1 MPARRRHSQGFTEA
15 AEDRR
20 IFMGSAKME
29 GQVQVEWRWI
39 IAAYLF
45 LAGVGGG
52 AYLAGVIADFAG
64 GVDWRTVSKIGI
76 FLGMPCVLI
85 GCLFLL
91 LDLGKPI
98 NAWRVWMKP
107 GTSWMA
113 RGTII
118 IVLFMIFATVQTAF
132 WIWPLPGSIEN
143 ARGAIAV
150 LGAIFGFLT
159 VIYTGLLLGYS
170 QPIALWRTAL
180 LPVLFFVSAVSTG
193 IMAIILVGHFFEV
206 EATQLALLARI
217 DAVILILEMFVVAVF
232 LYNAYRT
239 LESRFSAKRILAGS
253 IATGFWLGVVACG
266 LLIPFF
272 LELFGGEGIAAGLA
286 AVLGLFGGLCLR
298 YVILAAGA
306 LDPLTAVGFEFAR
319 VERPK
324 EPMPAMGKLP
334 PS

>member
-1 MPARRRHSQGFTEA
+1 
-15 AEDRR
+15 
-20 IFMGSAKME
+20 MGSAKME
-29 GQVQVEWRWI
+29 GQVQIEWRWL

-52 AYLAGVIADFAG
+52 AFLTGVIADFAG
-64 GVDWRTVSKIGI
+64 QAFGADWSIVSKIGV
-76 FLGMPCVLI
+76 FLAVPCVLI
-85 GCLFLL
+85 GTFFLL
-91 LDLGKPI
+91 ADLGKPI

-107 GTSWMA
+107 GTSWIA

-118 IVLFMIFATVQTAF
+118 IVLFMIFAAIQTAF
-132 WIWPLPGSIEN
+132 WIWPFPGSIEN

-180 LPVLFFVSAVSTG
+180 LPVLFFVSAMSTG
-193 IMAIILVGHFFEV
+193 IMAIVLIGQYKGVGSG
-206 EATQLALLARI
+206 QLALLAHI
-217 DAVILILEMFVVAVF
+217 DAVILLFEMFVLVVF

-239 LESRFSAKRILAGS
+239 IESRFSAKRILGGAV
-253 IATGFWLGVVACG
+253 APGFWLGVVACG

-272 LELFGGEGIAAGLA
+272 LELLAGEGVAASLA

-298 YVILAAGA
+298 YTILAGGA
-306 LDPLTAVGFEFAR
+306 LDPLTAAGFEFAR
-319 VERPK
+319 VDRPK
-324 EPMPAMGKLP
+324 EPMPAMGKVP

>member
-1 MPARRRHSQGFTEA
+1 ME
-15 AEDRR
+15 
-20 IFMGSAKME
+20 SAKLE
-29 GQVQVEWRWI
+29 GQVQVEWRWL

-52 AYLAGVIADFAG
+52 AYLAGVLVDFAFG
-64 GVDWRTVSKIGI
+64 AEWSMVSMIGVS
-76 FLGMPCVLI
+76 LGVPCVLI
-85 GCLFLL
+85 GTFFLL
-91 LDLGKPI
+91 ADLGKPL

-107 GTSWMA
+107 GTSWIA

-118 IVLFMIFATVQTAF
+118 IVLFMIFAAIQTAF
-132 WIWPLPGSIEN
+132 WIWPSPGTIEN

-150 LGAIFGFLT
+150 LGAIFAFLT

-193 IMAIILVGHFFEV
+193 IMAIILVGHYLGV
-206 EATQLALLARI
+206 EGSQLSLLANI
-217 DAVILILEMFVVAVF
+217 DAVILIFEMFLLIMF

-239 LESRFSAKRILAGS
+239 IESRFSAKRILAG
-253 IATGFWLGVVACG
+253 AVAPAFWIGVVACG
-266 LLIPFF
+266 LLIPLL
-272 LELFGGEGIAAGLA
+272 LELQGVEGFMAGLA

-298 YVILAAGA
+298 YSILAAGT
-306 LDPLTAVGFEFAR
+306 LDPITAAGFEFAR
-319 VERPK
+319 VGRPK
-324 EPMPAMGKLP
+324 DPMPAMGKLP

>member
-1 MPARRRHSQGFTEA
+1 MEY
-15 AEDRR
+15 E
-20 IFMGSAKME
+20 KLE
-29 GQVQVEWRWI
+29 GQVQIQWRWV
-39 IAAYLF
+39 IAVYLF

-52 AYLAGVIADFAG
+52 AFLTGVLADLRGGAD
-64 GVDWRTVSKIGI
+64 WMLVSKIGV

-91 LDLGKPI
+91 IDLGKPI

-118 IVLFMIFATVQTAF
+118 IVLFMIFAAIQTAF
-132 WIWPLPGSIEN
+132 WIWPFPGSIEN
-143 ARGAIAV
+143 AHGPIAI
-150 LGAIFGFLT
+150 LGAIFAFLT

-180 LPVLFFVSAVSTG
+180 LPVLFFVSAMSTG
-193 IMAIILVGHFFEV
+193 IMAIVLIGQYLEVGEGK
-206 EATQLALLARI
+206 LAFLAHI
-217 DAVILILEMFVVAVF
+217 DAVILFFEMFVLVMF

-239 LESRFSAKRILAGS
+239 IESRFSAKRILAGTVAP
-253 IATGFWLGVVACG
+253 IFWLGVVACG

-272 LELFGGEGIAAGLA
+272 LELLGSGAVAAGLA
-286 AVLGLFGGLCLR
+286 AVLGLLGGLCLR
-298 YVILAAGA
+298 YAVLAGGS
-306 LDPLTAVGFEFAR
+306 LDPITAAGFEFTR
-319 VERPK
+319 VNRPK
-324 EPMPAMGKLP
+324 EPMPAMGKVP

>member
-1 MPARRRHSQGFTEA
+1 
-15 AEDRR
+15 
-20 IFMGSAKME
+20 MGSVKME
-29 GQVQVEWRWI
+29 GQVQIEWRWL

-52 AYLAGVIADFAG
+52 AYLAGVIADFKYGA
-64 GVDWRTVSKIGI
+64 DWMTVSKIGV
-76 FLGMPCVLI
+76 FLGVPCVLI
-85 GCLFLL
+85 GTLFLL
-91 LDLGKPI
+91 VDLGRPI

-107 GTSWMA
+107 GTSWIS

-118 IVLFMIFATVQTAF
+118 IVLFMVFAAIQTAL
-132 WIWPLPGSIEN
+132 WIWPFPGAIEN
-143 ARGAIAV
+143 ARNGIAV

-193 IMAIILVGHFFEV
+193 IMAIVLIGHFFGV
-206 EATQLALLARI
+206 EGEQLARLARI
-217 DAVILILEMFVVAVF
+217 DALILVFEMFVLIVF

-239 LESRFSAKRILAGS
+239 IESRFSAKRILSGS
-253 IATGFWLGVVACG
+253 VATAFWLGVVACG
-266 LLIPFF
+266 LVIPFF

-298 YVILAAGA
+298 YTVLAGGA
-306 LDPLTAVGFEFAR
+306 LDPLVAGGFEFAR
-319 VERPK
+319 VDRPK
-324 EPMPAMGKLP
+324 EPMPAMGKIP
-334 PS
+334 PR

>member
-1 MPARRRHSQGFTEA
+1 
-15 AEDRR
+15 
-20 IFMGSAKME
+20 MGSAKME

-39 IAAYLF
+39 IAVYLF

-52 AYLAGVIADFAG
+52 AYLTGVIADFAG
-64 GVDWRTVSKIGI
+64 GPAWTTVSKIGV

-91 LDLGKPI
+91 VDLGRPI

-118 IVLFMIFATVQTAF
+118 IVLFMLFATIQTAF
-132 WIWPLPGSIEN
+132 WVWPFPGSIEN
-143 ARGAIAV
+143 ARGAIAI
-150 LGAIFGFLT
+150 LGAIFAFLT
-159 VIYTGLLLGYS
+159 VVYTGLLLGYS

-180 LPVLFFVSAVSTG
+180 LPVLFFVSAMSTG
-193 IMAIILVGHFFEV
+193 IMAIILVSHFLAV
-206 EATQLALLARI
+206 EAAQLALLANI
-217 DAVILILEMFVVAVF
+217 DAAVLLFEMFVVIVF

-239 LESRFSAKRILAGS
+239 IESRFSAKRILSGGVA
-253 IATGFWLGVVACG
+253 ATFWICVAALGLV
-266 LLIPFF
+266 IPFL
-272 LELFGGEGIAAGLA
+272 LELFGGEGAAAGIA

-298 YVILAAGA
+298 YTILAAGA
-306 LDPLTAVGFEFAR
+306 LDPLTASGFEFAR
-319 VERPK
+319 VDRPK
-324 EPMPAMGKLP
+324 EPMPAMGKVP

>member
-1 MPARRRHSQGFTEA
+1 
-15 AEDRR
+15 
-20 IFMGSAKME
+20 MGSTKLE
-29 GQVQVEWRWI
+29 GQVQIEWRWL

-52 AYLAGVIADFAG
+52 AYMAGVIADFAG
-64 GVDWRTVSKIGI
+64 GADWTTVSKIGV
-76 FLGMPCVLI
+76 FLGVPCVLI
-85 GCLFLL
+85 GTFFLL
-91 LDLGKPI
+91 ADLGRPT

-107 GTSWMA
+107 GTSWIA

-118 IVLFMIFATVQTAF
+118 IVLFMIFAAIQTAF
-132 WIWPLPGSIEN
+132 WIWPFPGSIEN

-180 LPVLFFVSAVSTG
+180 LPVLFFVSALSTG
-193 IMAIILVGHFFEV
+193 IMAIILIGHFLGAEGS
-206 EATQLALLARI
+206 QLALLANI
-217 DAVILILEMFVVAVF
+217 DAVILIFEMFVLVMF

-239 LESRFSAKRILAGS
+239 IESRFSAKRILSGPVAS
-253 IATGFWLGVVACG
+253 AFWLGVVACG
-266 LLIPFF
+266 LVIPFF
-272 LELFGGEGIAAGLA
+272 LESLAGHGSAAILA

-298 YVILAAGA
+298 YAVLAGGM
-306 LDPLTAVGFEFAR
+306 LDPMVASGFEFAR
-319 VERPK
+319 VARSK
-324 EPMPAMGKLP
+324 DPMPAMGKVP

>member
-1 MPARRRHSQGFTEA
+1 
-15 AEDRR
+15 
-20 IFMGSAKME
+20 MGSVKME

-39 IAAYLF
+39 IAIYLF

-52 AYLAGVIADFAG
+52 AFLTGVLADIYG
-64 GVDWRTVSKIGI
+64 GPDWTTVSKIGV

-91 LDLGKPI
+91 LDLGSPI

-107 GTSWMA
+107 KTSWMA

-118 IVLFMIFATVQTAF
+118 IVLFMIFATIQTAF
-132 WIWPLPGSIEN
+132 WVWPFSGSIEN
-143 ARGAIAV
+143 ARNIVAI
-150 LGAIFGFLT
+150 LGAVFAFLT
-159 VIYTGLLLGYS
+159 IIYTGLLLGYN

-193 IMAIILVGHFFEV
+193 VMAIVFIGQFLEV
-206 EATQLALLARI
+206 AETQLALLANI
-217 DAVILILEMFVVAVF
+217 DAMILVFEMFVLVVF

-239 LESRFSAKRILAGS
+239 IESRFSAKRILGGAV
-253 IATGFWLGVVACG
+253 APAFWLGVVACG

-272 LELFGGEGIAAGLA
+272 LELFVGEGAVAGLA

-298 YVILAAGA
+298 YTILAGGA
-306 LDPLTAVGFEFAR
+306 LDPITAAGFEFAR
-319 VERPK
+319 ADRRK
-324 EPMPAMGKLP
+324 ESMPAMGKVP

>member
-1 MPARRRHSQGFTEA
+1 
-15 AEDRR
+15 
-20 IFMGSAKME
+20 MGSVKLE
-29 GQVQVEWRWI
+29 GQVQTEWRWI
-39 IAAYLF
+39 IAVYLF

-52 AYLAGVIADFAG
+52 AFLAGVVADFAG
-64 GVDWRTVSKIGI
+64 GPDWTTVSKIGV

-91 LDLGKPI
+91 ADLGRPV

-118 IVLFMIFATVQTAF
+118 IVLFMIFAAIQTAF
-132 WIWPLPGSIEN
+132 WIWPFPGSIEN
-143 ARGAIAV
+143 ARNAIAI
-150 LGAIFGFLT
+150 LGAFFGFLT

-193 IMAIILVGHFFEV
+193 VMAIVLIGQFMGVAE
-206 EATQLALLARI
+206 TQLALLAKI
-217 DAVILILEMFVVAVF
+217 DALVLLFEMFVLVVF

-239 LESRFSAKRILAGS
+239 IESRFSAKRMLAG
-253 IATGFWLGVVACG
+253 AVAPAFWLGVVACG
-266 LLIPFF
+266 LLAPFF
-272 LELFGGEGIAAGLA
+272 LEAFGGHGIASGLA

-298 YVILAAGA
+298 YAILAGGT
-306 LDPLTAVGFEFAR
+306 LDPIAAAGFEFAR
-319 VERPK
+319 VARPK
-324 EPMPAMGKLP
+324 DPMPAAGKLP

>member
-1 MPARRRHSQGFTEA
+1 
-15 AEDRR
+15 
-20 IFMGSAKME
+20 MGSAKME
-29 GQVQVEWRWI
+29 GQVQSEWRWI

-52 AYLAGVIADFAG
+52 AFLAGVVAAFAG
-64 GVDWRTVSKIGI
+64 GDAWTTVSKIGV

-91 LDLGKPI
+91 VDLGRPI

-118 IVLFMIFATVQTAF
+118 IVLFMIFAAIQSAF
-132 WIWPLPGSIEN
+132 WIWPFPGSIEN
-143 ARGAIAV
+143 ARNAISV
-150 LGAIFGFLT
+150 LGAIFAFLT
-159 VIYTGLLLGYS
+159 VVYTGLLLGYS

-193 IMAIILVGHFFEV
+193 IMAIILVGHFYEV
-206 EATQLALLARI
+206 EAAQLALLSKI
-217 DAVILILEMFVVAVF
+217 DAVVLILEMFVVVVF
-232 LYNAYRT
+232 LYNAYRM
-239 LESRFSAKRILAGS
+239 LESRYSAKRILAGA
-253 IATGFWLGVVACG
+253 IAPGFWLGVVACG
-266 LLIPFF
+266 LVIPFF
-272 LELFGGEGIAAGLA
+272 LELYGGEGIAAGLA

-298 YVILAAGA
+298 YIILAAGA
-306 LDPLTAVGFEFAR
+306 LDPLTAGGFEFAR
-319 VERPK
+319 VDRPK
-324 EPMPAMGKLP
+324 EPMPEMGRVP